1 MDDGS
6 LIDAQIEIYR
16 RAFLEHGDSPRS
28 TFNARRELQWLRF
41 ERLIEPLRA
50 LAPGE
55 RFSIHDV
62 GAGLCDLHAFLLER
76 GIEHDYSATEIVP
89 EMIDL
94 ARRKYPGIA
103 IESRDLL
110 ADPPAA
116 RYDFVV
122 TSGMFNQ
129 PGDVPPDAWRRFR
142 ETMLERMF
150 AMATRAI
157 AVNFLTSHRTFSDP
171 TLAYLDPGELLA
183 FCQQRLSRFVSL
195 DHSYPLYEYTA
206 VILRP
211 ELVAAAHP
219 GEPFDKYLRQERR

>member
-1 MDDGS
+1 MSDP

-16 RAFLEHGDSPRS
+16 RSFLEHGDSPRA

-41 ERLIEPLRA
+41 ERLVDPLRA
-50 LAPGE
+50 LSPE

-62 GAGLCDLHAFLLER
+62 GAGLCDLHAFLIER

-89 EMIDL
+89 EMIEL
-94 ARRKYPGIA
+94 ARRKYPGLE
-103 IESRDLL
+103 IERRDLL
-110 ADPPAA
+110 ADPPAE

-122 TSGMFNQ
+122 TSGMFNL
-129 PGDVPPDAWRRFR
+129 PGDVPREAWRRFCGD
-142 ETMLERMF
+142 MLERMY
-150 AMATRAI
+150 AMAIQAI

-171 TLAYLDPGELLA
+171 TLYYLDPGELLHLA
-183 FCQQRLSRFVSL
+183 MSRLSRFVSI

-211 ELVAAAHP
+211 ERVSSAHP
-219 GEPFDKYLRQERR
+219 GEAFDKYLRQPR